1 MGLEDDDIIFN
12 ESKARELI
20 YILLK
25 NDIIIYK
32 KLIPEIKKLNSE
44 AFENM
49 FKGVPFKK
57 NDANDEG
64 YYYPVKNKKE
74 FEKLLNK
81 IDNFAIILEQWY
93 QDENYYEYL
102 KELWIKYISIEELR
116 NKNEKKI
123 EEILESNS
131 IHYRDWPQNIKE
143 ELKSL
148 IQSTEN
154 TRIFEMKDILNDQFA
169 QINNILEDLINFKN
183 QIKDQGKEGKIM
195 KQMQL

>member
-1 MGLEDDDIIFN
+1 MSLEDDDIIFN

-81 IDNFAIILEQWY
+81 IDNFAIIMEQWY

-116 NKNEKKI
+116 
-123 EEILESNS
+123 
-131 IHYRDWPQNIKE
+131 IK
-143 ELKSL
+143 
-148 IQSTEN
+148 
-154 TRIFEMKDILNDQFA
+154 MKR
-169 QINNILEDLINFKN
+169 K
-183 QIKDQGKEGKIM
+183 
-195 KQMQL
+195 